1 MSLFL
6 KKMQSELQMAIAPID
21 LQTLYTQLDKIGK
34 TQGSQAHNM
43 QVQSV
48 LQDAEKAKQ
57 QLEKQK
63 KISSTT
69 MPDENDTQKIKDR
82 QHNQDDE
89 NKNSGH
95 EKESQEEKLEK
106 KQKVPFQD
114 PDLGQH
120 IDVIG

>member
-1 MSLFL
+1 
-6 KKMQSELQMAIAPID
+6 MAIAPID

-57 QLEKQK
+57 QLEEHK

-82 QHNQDDE
+82 QYRNPQ
-89 NKNSGH
+89 NS
-95 EKESQEEKLEK
+95 EK
-106 KQKVPFQD
+106 KQNSESEEEIDEEKEQKPKRSIFQD
-114 PDLGQH
+114 PNLGQH

>member
-57 QLEKQK
+57 QLEEHK

>member
-57 QLEKQK
+57 QLEEHK

-69 MPDENDTQKIKDR
+69 MPDEKIKDR

-95 EKESQEEKLEK
+95 EKESQEENLEK